1 MTDNEK
7 RLTQEKHKLE
17 EAIARDRV
25 KERKART
32 HRLIKEGAV
41 LEKFFPVIRTV
52 ELDELEDFMRKFI
65 KENFKD
71 IISKT

>member
-7 RLTQEKHKLE
+7 KLQQEQHRLE
-17 EAIARDRV
+17 EIQARNRV

-41 LEKFFPVIRTV
+41 LEKFLPEIKEV
-52 ELDELEDFMRKFI
+52 ELENLEEFL
-65 KENFKD
+65 KEKL
-71 IISKT
+71 S